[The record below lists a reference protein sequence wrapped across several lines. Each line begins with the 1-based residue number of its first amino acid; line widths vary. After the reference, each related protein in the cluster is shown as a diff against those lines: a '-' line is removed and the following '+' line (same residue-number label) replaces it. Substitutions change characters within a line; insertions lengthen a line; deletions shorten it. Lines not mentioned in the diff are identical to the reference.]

1 MGKLSDLN
9 SIDFIKKGKVSN
21 HMIDI
26 VILFVNSD
34 RDMRLYIECFLYYLV
49 CSF

>member
-1 MGKLSDLN
+1 
-9 SIDFIKKGKVSN
+9 
-21 HMIDI
+21 MIDI

-49 CSF
+49 GSFWVTKIFLEENKKDVLSL